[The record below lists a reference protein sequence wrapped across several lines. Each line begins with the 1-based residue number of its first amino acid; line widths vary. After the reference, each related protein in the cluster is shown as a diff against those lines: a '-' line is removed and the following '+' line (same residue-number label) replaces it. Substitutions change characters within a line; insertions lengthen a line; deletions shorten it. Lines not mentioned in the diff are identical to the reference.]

1 MYVNIWVIYKK
12 NHILKILL
20 TKDFM
25 FSTNSYGIKNYLS
38 ILMQIYV
45 RLLLKV
51 TILIFLLVFI
61 SYLFILLA
69 LIT

>member
-1 MYVNIWVIYKK
+1 MYVDIWVIYKK